1 MRSSRRYLLL
11 TLGFALL
18 ISSCEKPSSHYGT
31 VGNFYSVQVEK
42 PVGVENPSYAW
53 DVLSF
58 PDESLL
64 TYTDLYIRRGGR
76 EMAFQPDV
84 PGDYRFELIVFNEEG
99 EAAVTTQYQFM
110 ISKSAKATVSVQTTS
125 EVTESTEPPHESVA
139 EAPVPQPEPEPKA
152 SPPVAKPKEVVK
164 EKPKPVRKAPS
175 KPPAPPR
182 SDLIKSAGERFTIQV
197 YSEPSLRE
205 AEEKMN
211 RLMSLGF
218 DAYIQKAYFDDTD
231 ELWYRVRVGAY
242 DLKKDAQK
250 AAAEINQRAGVV
262 SWVDRVRVD
271 Q

>member
-11 TLGFALL
+11 PLGLALL

-31 VGNFYSVQVEK
+31 VGNYYSVQVEQ
-42 PVGVENPSYAW
+42 PVGVDDPSYAW

-110 ISKSAKATVSVQTTS
+110 ISKSPKATVSVQTTS
-125 EVTESTEPPHESVA
+125 EVTESTDPPDESVA
-139 EAPVPQPEPEPKA
+139 EAQVPQPEPEPK
-152 SPPVAKPKEVVK
+152 
-164 EKPKPVRKAPS
+164 
-175 KPPAPPR
+175 
-182 SDLIKSAGERFTIQV
+182 
-197 YSEPSLRE
+197 SEPSLRE

-218 DAYIQKAYFDDTD
+218 DAYIQKAYFDDSD